1 LVHVAAFDLHPLQH
15 DELLQYNIII
25 LRDWM
30 NLVPY
35 LYLHEVQQPL
45 NYFWNKLTLYL
56 TDSTFFLRLPALI
69 FTLLIPFPLYRLARI
84 SLNIDDALKSIVL
97 VLLFGPTIVFSS
109 SMRLYLPFIF
119 FSIFAF
125 YQFRKPD
132 RRNLT
137 FILSLLLLFFTH
149 PFGSVLALILI
160 FLSFVEGHGEKKL

>member
-30 NLVPY
+30 KLVPY

-109 SMRLYLPFIF
+109 SMRPYLPFIF